1 MPEYVSNEM
10 INLLSQNVKLLQS
23 IYVSQLFVIGVVG
36 AVVVCMILY
45 KFLREFF

>member
-10 INLLSQNVKLLQS
+10 IDLLSQQTKLLEQ
-23 IYVSQLFVIGVVG
+23 IYVSNLFVIGVVS
-36 AVVVCMILY
+36 AVAVCLVLY